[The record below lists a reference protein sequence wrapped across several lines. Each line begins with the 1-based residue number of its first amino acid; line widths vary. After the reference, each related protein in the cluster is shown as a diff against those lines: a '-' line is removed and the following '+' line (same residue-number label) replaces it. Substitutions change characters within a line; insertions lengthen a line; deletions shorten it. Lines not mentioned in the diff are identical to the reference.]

1 MEESHVVT
9 CFLEHKEKVLILQRS
24 ARVGS
29 YNARWAG
36 ISGFIEPDTTPLEQA
51 YQEIAEE
58 ASLGADQLELIK
70 IGMPLEV
77 PDEKLQKKWVV
88 HPFRFAVQNPELVK
102 IDWEHNQYKW
112 VEPEDIKGYDTVPGL
127 FAAWELV
134 K

>member
-9 CFLEHKEKVLILQRS
+9 CFLEHEDKVLILQRS

-29 YNARWAG
+29 YNACWAG
-36 ISGFIEPDTTPLEQA
+36 ISGFIEADTTPLEQA

-58 ASLGADQLELIK
+58 ASLGANQLELIK

-88 HPFRFAVQNPELVK
+88 HPFRFAVANPELVK

-112 VEPEDIKGYDTVPGL
+112 VKPEAIKGYDTVPGL